1 MDEPLHPDLELAR
14 YGGARGK
21 QDKFLGF
28 WLHLVVDSRQHSDP
42 RSLAKIVKRFF
53 EGREVAAAV
62 ASAGAPAVQAE
73 LTDAARLFFESSLN
87 DSQYS
92 SSLFGLKR
100 LTPDAVRAKAAGD
113 AARLV
118 ALLARSGTLDGPAE
132 PLPRLFV
139 DGYLAAMAPHG
150 AHELREAVEHHPA
163 AAAIIRSLFED

>member
-1 MDEPLHPDLELAR
+1 MH
-14 YGGARGK
+14 
-21 QDKFLGF
+21 
-28 WLHLVVDSRQHSDP
+28 
-42 RSLAKIVKRFF
+42 
-53 EGREVAAAV
+53 
-62 ASAGAPAVQAE
+62 AE
-73 LTDAARLFFESSLN
+73 LTDAARLFFESSPN

-118 ALLARSGTLDGPAE
+118 ALLARGGPLDGAAE

-163 AAAIIRSLFED
+163 AGDIIRSLFED